1 MSARRVAVGAL
12 LLLAAGALVSVLTL
26 GASAPVASVQ
36 PPEAMILVAELPAT
50 VPIPARPEPPASRE
64 AEPAPA
70 RRESPA
76 PRIQKPKAEVGPPPF
91 PGEIFGQVVDF
102 SGRPVAE
109 AYVVLEFEVGG
120 IDEDGVAF
128 EPAFEP
134 IDSARTDAEG
144 RYSLSP
150 RRTGSGIVRVQ
161 AKRFEPA
168 SERVEIPDVS
178 TRQRI
183 DFQLIPLP
191 ISVIRG
197 LLVSPGGALLPPMLV
212 QSLFPGVDA
221 RPRGSPGGPRTPLS
235 WIYALTEPFCAWTGP
250 GGIRG
255 EAATI
260 DPRTSSFEIEVP
272 RHSERVV
279 TALTSARGIASQAW
293 RDGDPEIHLV
303 IDVPR
308 ASLEAQ
314 VVDARTDLPLPHA
327 SVVVRIPGGAGEVA
341 SIPLGSLRESLFF
354 FSLPEGVYDLEVRA
368 RGLASEVAQ
377 VVVRGRGRMPVRFR
391 LHPPSTATLH
401 LEAAEGGIP
410 ESGSAK
416 VVYRDDRGVEVRDGV
431 EVEGGGEPRSLVVR
445 GLPPGRGTL
454 TLAGNVLRVGLS
466 PGAEKE
472 FRFPLRN
479 PRRLLVRFRPRAELV
494 GEDGLLD
501 VSASLATRM
510 SRPVVEE
517 TRRLRVRR
525 DGTCLLALGAPQGNY
540 EFRMEAC
547 GGKEIRRAVTI
558 EEAET
563 TWLAVE
569 SP

>member
-1 MSARRVAVGAL
+1 M
-12 LLLAAGALVSVLTL
+12 
-26 GASAPVASVQ
+26 
-36 PPEAMILVAELPAT
+36 
-50 VPIPARPEPPASRE
+50 
-64 AEPAPA
+64 
-70 RRESPA
+70 
-76 PRIQKPKAEVGPPPF
+76 
-91 PGEIFGQVVDF
+91 
-102 SGRPVAE
+102 
-109 AYVVLEFEVGG
+109 
-120 IDEDGVAF
+120 
-128 EPAFEP
+128 
-134 IDSARTDAEG
+134 
-144 RYSLSP
+144 
-150 RRTGSGIVRVQ
+150 RVQ

-260 DPRTSSFEIEVP
+260 DPGTSSFEIEVP
-272 RHSERVV
+272 RHAERVV
-279 TALTSARGIASQAW
+279 TALASARGIASQAW

-308 ASLEAQ
+308 VGIDVQ
-314 VVDARTDLPLPHA
+314 VVDVRTDLPPPGA

-341 SIPLGSLRESLFF
+341 SIPLGSLFF
-354 FSLPEGVYDLEVRA
+354 FSLPEGVYDLEARA

-377 VVVRGRGRMPVRFR
+377 VDVRGRGRMPVRFR
-391 LHPPSTATLH
+391 LHPPATVTLH
-401 LEAAEGGIP
+401 LESAEGGIP
-410 ESGSAK
+410 EPGSAK

-431 EVEGGGEPRSLVVR
+431 EVERGGEPRSLVVR

-466 PGAEKE
+466 TGAENE

-479 PRRLLVRFRPRAELV
+479 PRRLLVRFRPRAELL

-501 VSASLATRM
+501 VSASLVAR
-510 SRPVVEE
+510 RDLRVVEE

-525 DGTCLLALGAPQGNY
+525 DGSCLLALAAPPGDY
-540 EFRMEAC
+540 AFRMEAC
-547 GGKEIRRAVTI
+547 GGSEIRRAVTI

>member
-1 MSARRVAVGAL
+1 MSARRVAFGAL
-12 LLLAAGALVSVLTL
+12 LLLGAGALVSVLTL

-36 PPEAMILVAELPAT
+36 TPEAMILVAEVPAT

-70 RRESPA
+70 RRENPA
-76 PRIQKPKAEVGPPPF
+76 PPDPIPKAEVGPPPF
-91 PGEIFGQVVDF
+91 PGEISGRVVDP
-102 SGRPVAE
+102 SGRAVVG
-109 AYVVLEFEVGG
+109 AYVVLGFEVGEV
-120 IDEDGVAF
+120 DEDGVAF
-128 EPAFEP
+128 EPALEP
-134 IDSARTDAEG
+134 IDSTRTDAEG
-144 RYSLSP
+144 RYFLSP
-150 RRTGSGIVRVQ
+150 KRTGSGSVR
-161 AKRFEPA
+161 AEARRFSPA

-197 LLVSPGGALLPPMLV
+197 FLVSPNGALLPPSLV
-212 QSLFPGVDA
+212 ESLFPVFDWRKGV
-221 RPRGSPGGPRTPLS
+221 PVS

-255 EAATI
+255 EKATI
-260 DPRTSSFEIEVP
+260 DARTSSFEIEVP

-279 TALTSARGIASQAW
+279 TALSSARVIASKVW
-293 RDGDPEIHLV
+293 RDGDPDVRLV

-308 ASLEAQ
+308 VGIDAQ
-314 VVDARTDLPLPHA
+314 VVDARTDLPPPDA

-341 SIPLGSLRESLFF
+341 SIPLGLSFS
-354 FSLPEGVYDLEVRA
+354 SLPEGVYDVEARA
-368 RGLASEVAQ
+368 RGLASEVARLE
-377 VVVRGRGRMPVRFR
+377 VRGLGPIPVRFR
-391 LHPPSTATLH
+391 LHPPATVTLH
-401 LEAAEGGIP
+401 LESAEAWIP
-410 ESGSAK
+410 EPGRAK

-431 EVEGGGEPRSLVVR
+431 EVERGGEPRSLVVR

-466 PGAEKE
+466 TGAENE

-479 PRRLLVRFRPRAELV
+479 PRRLLVRFRPRAELL

-501 VSASLATRM
+501 VSASLAAR
-510 SRPVVEE
+510 RDLRVVEE

-525 DGTCLLALGAPQGNY
+525 DGSCLLALAAPPGDY
-540 EFRMEAC
+540 AFRMEAC
-547 GGKEIRRAVTI
+547 GGSEIRRAVRI

-563 TWLAVE
+563 TWVAVE